1 MVKIDWETGNV
12 AIASEPMHLNMD
24 TEPDSDRP
32 RPVDASEMP
41 STPTRASHPYH
52 RQKPMNASKQK
63 SAGKQPDMSIGAIDN
78 SLSWPWKHPDA
89 WRR

>member
-24 TEPDSDRP
+24 MESDSDRP

-41 STPTRASHPYH
+41 STPTRASHPYR

-63 SAGKQPDMSIGAIDN
+63 TAGKQPDMSIGAIDN